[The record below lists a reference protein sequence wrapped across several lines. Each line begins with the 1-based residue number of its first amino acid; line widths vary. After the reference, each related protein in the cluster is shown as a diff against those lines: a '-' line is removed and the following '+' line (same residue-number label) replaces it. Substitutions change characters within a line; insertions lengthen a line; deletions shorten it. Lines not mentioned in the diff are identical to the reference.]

1 MKVLMAYKVHVT
13 ATVGAFVAAWMDGIS
28 KGGSECR

>member
-1 MKVLMAYKVHVT
+1 MACKVDIT
-13 ATVGAFVAAWMDGIS
+13 AIVGVFVAAWMDGIG